1 MPRGRRLTAAQ
12 CLAFLQQLD
21 ENSSND
27 DSDNE
32 SNFEISDED
41 EIEEH
46 RLNSSEEETDAD
58 DPDTSNATRTQR
70 DAPTTPGR
78 IASQNVLKE
87 KAGPT
92 PYTHRNIGKNEAS
105 SYRLL
110 FLESMLMHIQKCTSG
125 EVHQSRVEIWFTESF
140 QRRN

>member
-1 MPRGRRLTAAQ
+1 MSRGRRLTAEQ
-12 CLAFLQQLD
+12 CLALLQQLD

-32 SNFEISDED
+32 SNFDISNEN
-41 EIEEH
+41 EIEEN

-70 DAPTTPGR
+70 DAPTNANLRAPDGTDWKILDQDAAVPRR
-78 IASQNVLKE
+78 IASQDVLKK

-92 PYTHRNIGKNEAS
+92 PYANRNIRE
-105 SYRLL
+105 
-110 FLESMLMHIQKCTSG
+110 
-125 EVHQSRVEIWFTESF
+125 
-140 QRRN
+140 